1 MATTSVSFPR
11 WLVADESPDVPDGA
25 AVFPVIPAELGVHPL
40 LLAVL
45 HAVVFLEGSGTE
57 VVQAAAAQEQL
68 EMIAECLQR
77 LCGSDLRRAREDM
90 ATLLGYAK
98 HEKWPKGFL
107 QFLKTFLND
116 YGVQ

>member
-1 MATTSVSFPR
+1 M
-11 WLVADESPDVPDGA
+11 ADETPDVPEGA

-45 HAVVFLEGSGTE
+45 HAVVFLEGSE
-57 VVQAAAAQEQL
+57 APVVQAEAAQEQL

-77 LCGSDLRRAREDM
+77 LDGDDRRRAREDM

-98 HEKWPKGFL
+98 HEKWPKGFQ
-107 QFLKTFLND
+107 QFLKNFLDD
-116 YGVQ
+116 YGVK